1 MTLYPPLENGE
12 SCPACKKGKVQR
24 RAGSIVECPA
34 CHQRFA
40 LKPPHTLDEQAF
52 TQRVQRDQKD
62 EEWSHRTITLF
73 KNHFVKPKE
82 G

>member
-1 MTLYPPLENGE
+1 MTTTPLSNGDTCTVCFQGTVSRRANSRVVCSACGE
-12 SCPACKKGKVQR
+12 SFP
-24 RAGSIVECPA
+24 
-34 CHQRFA
+34 
-40 LKPPHTLDEQAF
+40 LKQLPPLDEQAF

-62 EEWSHRTITLF
+62 EEWSHRTITVF